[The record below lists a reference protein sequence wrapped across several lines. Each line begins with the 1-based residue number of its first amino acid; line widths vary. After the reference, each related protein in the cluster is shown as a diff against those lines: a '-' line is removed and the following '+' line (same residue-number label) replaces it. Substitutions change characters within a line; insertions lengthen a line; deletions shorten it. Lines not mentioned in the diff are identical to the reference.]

1 MILNITGQEASDLN
15 WLGANEAP
23 SAKLDILTE
32 LELTEDDWNLNETEL
47 STFKFEL

>member
-1 MILNITGQEASDLN
+1 MQLKLTGQDASKMN
-15 WLGANEAP
+15 YFGANETP

-32 LELTEDDWNLNETEL
+32 LELTEDDWNLNETDL